1 MSAKAKKGIKLIAG
15 LAVVAAML
23 LILYFLF
30 KDSYKDIAKQL
41 AQTNLFILAGMVVL
55 GNMYYLI
62 DAILYSYLL
71 RREGH
76 PMSFRACTA
85 VAYMC
90 VFFNVTT
97 FGAGIKPAQVI
108 YLHSKGIDSGRG
120 FAITAM
126 PYVFHKTV
134 IVVYALVML
143 AFNNAFVI
151 RNFSQTF
158 IYIYL
163 GAGLSVAII
172 VCMILMCE
180 AKGFHNFV
188 LKIID
193 FIFKSERFDGMKQGL
208 RRWAESLR
216 EGTKDIIKSP
226 KAWVNFSLMNILK
239 MTCWYVIPMIAI
251 YASGG
256 TMNGVT
262 FGQALTATAL
272 MQLVMGVIPT
282 SGGVGSLEVVFSLI
296 FAAVFGKVLA
306 GSSVVLYRLS
316 TYYIPFLVS
325 IVVMLIVGRDIKK
338 SKAEMKNEK
347 RQKRG
352 CAEDE

>member
-1 MSAKAKKGIKLIAG
+1 MSDKAKKGIKIIVE
-15 LAVVAAML
+15 LAIVAVML

-30 KDSYKDIAKQL
+30 KDSYKDILKQL
-41 AQTNLFILAGMVVL
+41 AQTNMFILAGIVVL

-71 RREGH
+71 RRDGH
-76 PMSFRACTA
+76 PMKFRVCVA

-97 FGAGIKPAQVI
+97 FGAGIKPAQMI
-108 YLHSKGIDSGRG
+108 YLHSKGIDSGRS

-143 AFNNAFVI
+143 ALNNSFVV
-151 RNFSQTF
+151 RNFSETF

-163 GAGLSVAII
+163 GAGLSIGII
-172 VCMILMCE
+172 VCMILMC
-180 AKGFHNFV
+180 ALKGFHNFV

-193 FIFKSERFDGMKQGL
+193 FIFRSERFEGMKFRL
-208 RRWAESLR
+208 KRWAESLR

-226 KAWVNFSLMNILK
+226 MAWINFSLMNILK

-251 YASGG
+251 YAAGG
-256 TMNGVT
+256 NMGGVS
-262 FGQALTATAL
+262 FGQALTVTAL
-272 MQLVMGVIPT
+272 MQLIMGVIPT
-282 SGGVGSLEVVFSLI
+282 SGGVGSLEVVFSLV

-306 GSSVVLYRLS
+306 GSSMVLYRLS

-325 IVVMLIVGRDIKK
+325 IVIMLIVGRDIKK
-338 SKAEMKNEK
+338 SREAIKKERLCDDK
-347 RQKRG
+347 
-352 CAEDE
+352 

>member
-1 MSAKAKKGIKLIAG
+1 MSDKAKRSIKIIVELAIIA
-15 LAVVAAML
+15 VML

-30 KDSYKDIAKQL
+30 KDSYKDILKQL
-41 AQTNLFILAGMVVL
+41 SQKNLFILAGMVVL
-55 GNMYYLI
+55 GNMYYFI

-76 PMSFRACTA
+76 PMKFRVCVA

-97 FGAGIKPAQVI
+97 FGAGIKPAQMV
-108 YLHSKGIDSGRG
+108 YLHSKGIDSGRS

-143 AFNNAFVI
+143 AFNNAFVV

-163 GAGLSVAII
+163 GAGLSIGII
-172 VCMILMCE
+172 VCMILMCA

-193 FIFKSERFDGMKQGL
+193 FIFRSERFEGMKQRL

-216 EGTKDIIKSP
+216 EATKDIVKSP
-226 KAWVNFSLMNILK
+226 NAWVNFSLMNILK

-256 TMNGVT
+256 NMNGVS
-262 FGQALTATAL
+262 FGQALTVTAL

-282 SGGVGSLEVVFSLI
+282 SGGVGSLEVVFSLL

-325 IVVMLIVGRDIKK
+325 VAIMLIVGRDIKK
-338 SKAEMKNEK
+338 SKEAMKK
-347 RQKRG
+347 
-352 CAEDE
+352 DEPCDDK

>member
-1 MSAKAKKGIKLIAG
+1 MSDKAKKSIKLIVE
-15 LAVVAAML
+15 LAIIAVMF

-30 KDSYKDIAKQL
+30 KDSYKDILKQL
-41 AQTNLFILAGMVVL
+41 AQTNMFIFAGIVVL

-76 PMSFRACTA
+76 PMSFRVCVA

-108 YLHSKGIDSGRG
+108 YLHSKGINSGRG

-143 AFNNAFVI
+143 ALNNAFVV
-151 RNFSQTF
+151 RNFSETF

-163 GAGLSVAII
+163 GAALSIGII
-172 VCMILMCE
+172 VCMILMC
-180 AKGFHNFV
+180 ALKSFHDLV
-188 LKIID
+188 LKVID
-193 FIFKSERFDGMKQGL
+193 FIFRSERFEGMKTRL
-208 RRWAESLR
+208 KRWAESLR
-216 EGTKDIIKSP
+216 EGTKDIVKSP
-226 KAWVNFSLMNILK
+226 RAWINFSLMNILK

-251 YASGG
+251 YAAGG
-256 TMNGVT
+256 DMGGVS
-262 FGQALTATAL
+262 FGQALTVTAL
-272 MQLVMGVIPT
+272 MQLIMGVIPT
-282 SGGVGSLEVVFSLI
+282 SGGVGSLEVVFSLL

-306 GSSVVLYRLS
+306 GSCMVLYRLS

-325 IVVMLIVGRDIKK
+325 IVIMLIVGRDIKK
-338 SKAEMKNEK
+338 SREAMKRERLCGDK
-347 RQKRG
+347 
-352 CAEDE
+352 